1 MFDIAVACLVVT
13 ALFAYVN
20 ERWIRLPGTVGVMT
34 IAMVLSLGL
43 VVTHHLGWEFAY
55 RPVTAFLND
64 VDFSAMLMDGML
76 SLLLFAGALHV
87 RFDQLRS
94 YRLAVLALSIVAT
107 LVSTV
112 IVGWIT
118 WMLAGWA
125 GLPLSLWYCMVFGA
139 LISPTDPVA
148 VMGLLQRYKAPAS
161 MSVTIAGE
169 SLFNDGVGVVLFVL
183 FTRMAVSGQS
193 PDMQGILHTVGQEV
207 GGGLALGLTLGLLLN
222 LLMRSIDNYV
232 VEVMLTLAGVL
243 GGYQLAL
250 HLECSGPLAMV
261 VTGLLVGNAGR
272 ASAMS
277 ELTRQH
283 VDMFWELMDQ
293 ILNAVLFV
301 FLGLELLLIPF
312 SPQLLGLGACAVG
325 VALLARFVS
334 AGLPTWAFGRW
345 LRLPPGSWKVLTWGG
360 VRGGISVALALSLPA
375 GEARSAILALTY
387 CVVVFSLLV
396 QGMTMGGVLQR
407 TLRQDA

>member
-207 GGGLALGLTLGLLLN
+207 GGGLALGLALGLLLN

-345 LRLPPGSWKVLTWGG
+345 LRLPPVSWKVLTWGG

>member
-207 GGGLALGLTLGLLLN
+207 GGGLALGLALGLLLN

>member
-1 MFDIAVACLVVT
+1 M
-13 ALFAYVN
+13 
-20 ERWIRLPGTVGVMT
+20 
-34 IAMVLSLGL
+34 
-43 VVTHHLGWEFAY
+43 
-55 RPVTAFLND
+55 
-64 VDFSAMLMDGML
+64 
-76 SLLLFAGALHV
+76 
-87 RFDQLRS
+87 
-94 YRLAVLALSIVAT
+94 RLAL
-107 LVSTV
+107 
-112 IVGWIT
+112 
-118 WMLAGWA
+118 
-125 GLPLSLWYCMVFGA
+125 
-139 LISPTDPVA
+139 
-148 VMGLLQRYKAPAS
+148 
-161 MSVTIAGE
+161 
-169 SLFNDGVGVVLFVL
+169 
-183 FTRMAVSGQS
+183 
-193 PDMQGILHTVGQEV
+193 
-207 GGGLALGLTLGLLLN
+207 GLALGLALRLALGLALGLLLN

>member
-207 GGGLALGLTLGLLLN
+207 GGGLALGLALGLLLN

-334 AGLPTWAFGRW
+334 AGLPPWAFGRW

>member
-207 GGGLALGLTLGLLLN
+207 GGGLALGLALGLLLN

-396 QGMTMGGVLQR
+396 QGIIMGGVLQR

>member
-207 GGGLALGLTLGLLLN
+207 GGGLALGLALGLLLN

-396 QGMTMGGVLQR
+396 QGIIMGRVLQR

>member
-1 MFDIAVACLVVT
+1 M
-13 ALFAYVN
+13 N

-207 GGGLALGLTLGLLLN
+207 GGGLALGLALGLLLN

>member
-207 GGGLALGLTLGLLLN
+207 GGGLALGLALGLLLN

-407 TLRQDA
+407 TLQQDA

>member
-207 GGGLALGLTLGLLLN
+207 GGGLALGLALGLLLN

-283 VDMFWELMDQ
+283 LDMFWELMDQ